1 MTITAGQLE
10 ALMTQAEVVEP
21 GQEFVREGEASRE
34 LMLLLQGRVQ
44 VLREGEVVS
53 TLVEP
58 GTFMGVLAFFSDGVR
73 SATLRA
79 ESRTHL
85 LRIPPSR
92 IPALI
97 ESTPSLGIRLLENV
111 AQLFVE
117 TSRRSMRVEAERNEN
132 HEAVVALMSV
142 YFPVLALLA
151 VEGGSHRVMATIIET
166 FGRRLDELGLLR
178 SPLVVPR
185 DPTPVELRQP
195 DVEYALRHAKDRVRL
210 HRSDPSNGA
219 SVDAVRR
226 LAARLQLEY

>member
-151 VEGGSHRVMATIIET
+151 VDDAEGEAAHEFEFAHATRGAHREHVLVLLV
-166 FGRRLDELGLLR
+166 GDDEKTVLLC
-178 SPLVVPR
+178 
-185 DPTPVELRQP
+185 D
-195 DVEYALRHAKDRVRL
+195 AK
-210 HRSDPSNGA
+210 H
-219 SVDAVRR
+219 
-226 LAARLQLEY
+226 